1 MAADAGS
8 CYAQTMA
15 KRFDNQV
22 VWITGGGSGI
32 GRALALGF
40 ADEGAAVA
48 VSGRREDRLQEVVNE
63 LEARGTKGLAVRCD
77 VTDEASVA
85 EAVQK
90 VVRTFGGLDVAV
102 ANAGFSVAGRIEK
115 LSAAD
120 WRRQLDV
127 NVIGTAMTARYA
139 IPHLRERKGRLA
151 LVGSVAAMMSAPGV
165 GAYSA
170 SKYAVRAIG
179 QALAIELHGSGVTCT
194 TVHPGFIES
203 EIAQVDNQ
211 GRYDAS
217 RKDARPK
224 NLMWPAE
231 RAARAMIDAIARRKR
246 EYTFTGHGRVGAFAG
261 RHIPGVVHFGLTRA
275 KNRDKNRDKRRSER
289 RKKS

>member
-1 MAADAGS
+1 M
-8 CYAQTMA
+8 MA
-15 KRFDNQV
+15 KRFENQV

-32 GRALALGF
+32 GRALALAF
-40 ADEGAAVA
+40 AKEGAVVA
-48 VSGRREDRLQEVVNE
+48 VSGRREERLQEVVQE
-63 LEARGTKGLAVRCD
+63 VEASGAKALAVRCD

-85 EAVQK
+85 EAVQT

-127 NVIGTAMTARYA
+127 NVIGAAMTARYA
-139 IPHLRERKGRLA
+139 IPHLKKRKGRLA

-179 QALAIELHGSGVTCT
+179 QVLAVELHGSGVSCT
-194 TVHPGFIES
+194 TIHPGYIES

-211 GRYDAS
+211 GRHDPS
-217 RKDARPK
+217 REDRRPK
-224 NLMWPAE
+224 NLMWPAD
-231 RAARAMIDAIARRKR
+231 RAARVMVDAIAKRKR
-246 EYTFTGHGRVGAFAG
+246 EYTFTGHGKVGAFAG
-261 RHIPGVVHFGLTRA
+261 RHAPGLVHFGLTRSQ
-275 KNRDKNRDKRRSER
+275 K
-289 RKKS
+289 